1 MQRASIN
8 YIVDLLTFLA
18 MLGIAGTGLIM
29 KFALPPGSGGAGLA
43 LWSLG
48 RHDWGSIHFWC
59 TVALAV
65 LLVLHLYLHWSWVC
79 VLTNR
84 LMHPFRKVA
93 PPTKGKQRWAGVA
106 VLIVLVGGLAGFT
119 LAAKAQVKH
128 DAEAAGRHEQQ
139 QRIDRPG
146 GGGGGGRGRVP

>member
-8 YIVDLLTFLA
+8 YVVDLLTLLA

-59 TVALAV
+59 TVALGV
-65 LLVLHLYLHWSWVC
+65 LILLHLYLHWSWVC

-84 LMHPFRKVA
+84 LLHPSRKVT
-93 PPTKGKQRWAGVA
+93 PPAKGTQRWAGVA
-106 VLIVLVGGLAGFT
+106 ALLVLVGALVGFT
-119 LAAKAQVKH
+119 MATKALVTH
-128 DAEAAGRHEQQ
+128 DAAAAGRHERQEQ
-139 QRIDRPG
+139 PDRPAD
-146 GGGGGGRGRVP
+146 GRGRAP